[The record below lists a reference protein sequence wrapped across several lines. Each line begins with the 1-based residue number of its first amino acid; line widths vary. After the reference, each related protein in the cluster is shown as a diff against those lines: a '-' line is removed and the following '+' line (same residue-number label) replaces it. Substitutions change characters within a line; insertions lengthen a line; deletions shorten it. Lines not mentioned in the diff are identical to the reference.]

1 MKIVDISNFLW
12 LQNNSPQDTSIA
24 SIAYWVRSNVPRLN
38 SLLYEDFW
46 IDPTGLEI
54 MDESRETPHHI
65 NLRAVAILEVMF
77 RDYLIGLDVRKT
89 LFAVTSDTVLKFQDQ
104 EFEIEKVNKSEIL
117 KTLTAFKK
125 DALKELFDLVHTYR
139 SYKGEPRQVSGDD
152 FMPGHFN
159 GIMEHGYIRELY

>member
-24 SIAYWVRSNVPRLN
+24 SIAYWVRSNLPRLN

-46 IDPTGLEI
+46 IDPTTFEI
-54 MDESRETPHHI
+54 MDGGKETPHHI

-77 RDYLIGLDVRKT
+77 RDYLVSLDIRRLMVS
-89 LFAVTSDTVLKFQDQ
+89 VVQDGVLKATDQ
-104 EFEIEKVNKSEIL
+104 EFSVEKVNKSELL

-125 DALKELFDLVHTYR
+125 DTLKEMWDLVHVYR
-139 SYKGEPRQVSGDD
+139 SYHSVFSIAGDD
-152 FMPGHFN
+152 TEKGFFEGVMAR
-159 GIMEHGYIRELY
+159 GYIRELY

>member
-46 IDPTGLEI
+46 IDPTSLEI
-54 MDESRETPHHI
+54 MDESRETPHH
-65 NLRAVAILEVMF
+65 
-77 RDYLIGLDVRKT
+77 VRKT

-125 DALKELFDLVHTYR
+125 DTLKELFDLVHTYR